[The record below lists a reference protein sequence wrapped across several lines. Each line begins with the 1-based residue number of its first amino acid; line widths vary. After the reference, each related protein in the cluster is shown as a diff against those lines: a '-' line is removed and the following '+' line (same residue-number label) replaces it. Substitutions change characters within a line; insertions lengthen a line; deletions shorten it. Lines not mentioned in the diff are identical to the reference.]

1 MMNTWYSPEL
11 QTETVAVKVSRK
23 GVHESEPVQRVSGSH
38 DSVERE
44 EHELETEQ
52 GESGEIDG
60 KGA

>member
-1 MMNTWYSPEL
+1 L
-11 QTETVAVKVSRK
+11 QTETVAVRVSRK